1 MFARAGPSGR
11 AFKGTVPM
19 AFSRATVF
27 GGSGFIG
34 RQIVKRLAAEGT
46 VVRVAVRDPE
56 GALFL
61 KPMGAVGQVVPAYAD
76 LRDRA
81 SVEAAVRDVDIV
93 VNATSQYVA
102 SRKSSFEKMFVE
114 GGRNV
119 AEAATAA
126 GVQRLV
132 HMSGVGTTKDS
143 DSAYVRA
150 RAEGDEAVTAA
161 FPGVSFLKPSVVFGP
176 GDHFTT
182 LFARMAQWAPALPV
196 IGGATKVQPVYVGD
210 VADAAM
216 AVLHDPATAGKSFE
230 LGGPRVYSY
239 RRIIEMIMAET
250 RLNRLLIPTPI
261 WVARIM
267 AALSSPLPNPPI
279 TRDMIILLQ
288 EDNLVAED
296 AAGLDALGIAP
307 KLLEALLPTYMDA
320 YRKGGRFKDPR
331 HA

>member
-1 MFARAGPSGR
+1 
-11 AFKGTVPM
+11 M

-34 RQIVKRLAAEGT
+34 RRIVKRLAAEGT
-46 VVRVAVRDPE
+46 IVRAAVRDPE

-93 VNATSQYVA
+93 VNATSQYV
-102 SRKSSFEKMFVE
+102 SRRRSSFDDMFVT
-114 GGRNV
+114 GGRQL
-119 AEAATAA
+119 AEACANA
-126 GVQRLV
+126 GVSRLI
-132 HMSGVGTTKDS
+132 HLSGIGTTAES

-150 RAEGDEAVTAA
+150 RAAGDAAIAAAYPEATL
-161 FPGVSFLKPSVVFGP
+161 LKPSVVFGP

-182 LFARMAQWAPALPV
+182 TFAKMAQWSAVVPV
-196 IGGATKVQPVYVGD
+196 IGGKTKAQPVYVGD

-216 AVLHDPATAGKSFE
+216 AALHDHGTKGQAYE

-239 RRIIEMIMAET
+239 RQILEMIMAET
-250 RLNRLLIPTPI
+250 RQSRILLPVPF
-261 WVARIM
+261 WQAGLM
-267 AALSSPLPNPPI
+267 ATFASLLPNPPL
-279 TRDMIILLQ
+279 TRDM
-288 EDNLVAED
+288 V
-296 AAGLDALGIAP
+296 
-307 KLLEALLPTYMDA
+307 KLLRTDNVVADGAPAFADLGLTPKVMEAILPTYMDA
-320 YRKGGRFKDPR
+320 YRRGGRFKDPR